1 MTEAGPEILHCAN
14 HPDRETVLRCNRC
27 EKPICTQCAIQT
39 PVGKRCPECVRSQ
52 QAKYYNGERYDIL
65 IGAAVAMVMGAVL
78 GALAYL
84 FLGLAGFFSF
94 LIAFF
99 VGSAAGGA
107 VAEVIRR
114 ALRRRRAHGMKVAA
128 TVAFIAGVLI
138 AGLFLAGFPGM
149 FLRLPVM
156 LFAALAGSTLYA
168 RLI

>member
-52 QAKYYNGERYDIL
+52 QAKYYSGERYDIL

-94 LIAFF
+94 LLAFF

-114 ALRRRRAHGMKVAA
+114 ALRRRRARGMKIAA
-128 TVAFIAGVLI
+128 KIGRAHV
-138 AGLFLAGFPGM
+138 
-149 FLRLPVM
+149 
-156 LFAALAGSTLYA
+156 
-168 RLI
+168 

>member
-27 EKPICTQCAIQT
+27 NKPICTQCAIQT

-52 QAKYYNGERYDIL
+52 QAKYYNAEGYDL
-65 IGAAVAMVMGAVL
+65 YIGAAVALIMGAGL

-84 FLGLAGFFSF
+84 FLGLVGFFSF
-94 LIAFF
+94 LLAFF

-114 ALRRRRAHGMKVAA
+114 ALRRRRARGMKVAA
-128 TVAFIAGVLI
+128 TIAFVAGVLI
-138 AGLFLAGFPGM
+138 AGLFLAGFPAM

-156 LFAALAGSTLYA
+156 LFAALAASTLYA

>member
-1 MTEAGPEILHCAN
+1 MTVTGPEILHCAN

-52 QAKYYNGERYDIL
+52 QAKYYNAESYDIPV
-65 IGAAVAMVMGAVL
+65 GVVVAAVLGVGL

-114 ALRRRRAHGMKVAA
+114 VLRKRRARGMKAAA
-128 TVAFIAGVLI
+128 TIAFVAGVLI
-138 AGLFLAGFPGM
+138 AGFVLAGFPGL
-149 FLRLPVM
+149 FLRLPVL

-168 RLI
+168 RLL